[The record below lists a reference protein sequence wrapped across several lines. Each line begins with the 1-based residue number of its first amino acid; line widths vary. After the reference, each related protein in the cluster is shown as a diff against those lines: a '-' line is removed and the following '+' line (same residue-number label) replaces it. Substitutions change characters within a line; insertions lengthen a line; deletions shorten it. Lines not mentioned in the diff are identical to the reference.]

1 MLIIR
6 KPKKKKDEIQIT
18 DLKTKTIYY
27 ATLRPTKTKITLY
40 KCKEQVESNITPLQP
55 SKLMTVL
62 REKKIYISNDPESLK
77 FGQFLEENNLNY
89 GIVVLCPFCLLNG
102 KYNIIDVIKE
112 LKPSKKAIKLEETKN
127 KENKESTGKT
137 EKTKKEKKNTYKIY
151 KTNEVCLECAINE
164 IKHEININEEFI
176 EKLLRRFKDA
186 DKVISLFTTSNPV
199 KNPDLTRYDILTGN
213 EEDKIDNF
221 KIKDLEIPELMKKE
235 LKNRNIYEL
244 LPVQTL
250 AVKAGLI
257 SKTITSSKGHN
268 NDLLITSATSS
279 GKTLIGELAGIK
291 NLENGKNETPPQQK
305 KFLFLVPLVA
315 LANQK
320 YVEFEEKYS
329 KLGYKVALR
338 VGTGRLAENKNFKI
352 NSDPN
357 SDIIVGTYEGI
368 DYLIR
373 SGKLKD
379 VGTVIIDEVH
389 TLNMEERG
397 ARLDGLISRLR
408 TLFDAQIIYLSATIG
423 NPEELSKQFN
433 SNLVIYSGRPVP
445 LERHLIFARNDY
457 AKLNNIVDI
466 VNIEFNSKS
475 KYGYRGQSL
484 IFTFSRKRAEYIANY
499 LNTRGIKADY
509 YHGGMEYGKRRAVEN
524 RFMTQK
530 TKCIVTTAAL
540 AAGVD
545 FPASAVVLESLAM
558 GGDWLN
564 ASEFQQ
570 MCGRAGRKGMHDL
583 GKVYTLVEVGKKY
596 HAKMEL
602 SEDEIAFRLLG
613 SEPQDVDVVYEE
625 EQEFEQILAT
635 ISSFEKYGKNISNEF
650 DERKINLDDPKLKLK
665 DKINPKY
672 EIDKVPMLGR
682 NLNANYVLEQLEKF
696 EMISLSDKKALKTT
710 RYGNAVSLSFLY
722 PQQAEEIK
730 KLLKKCHNKNK
741 NRIMEDKDISDAER
755 IEDLENKRI
764 TRMEI
769 YEEILDISVKANPF
783 ESIYI
788 PGNLKNRIS
797 KITNVNV
804 PSKFTD
810 AFEIVKENINKLKD
824 STKDDVINWLVEFD
838 GCIEEDIAYEVS
850 KRVIRYRMMGE
861 VPSKITNTLY
871 EVLKLQTYGG
881 DVYSYLEST
890 VNTLDAIER
899 ISKLHYPALSKYAVE
914 LKLKIENP
922 FNKKIKDNTKYKSKI
937 KIKIDPKSKN
947 TKNNKNNKTK
957 KIYKKEDED
966 SKFKNDGDIKT
977 PEKVNNPHIKV
988 KIKNRG
994 GKNKNNN
1001 NNNNKTNNNPN
1012 NNPNNKTNNNPNN
1025 NGKNNNK
1032 RE

>member
-18 DLKTKTIYY
+18 DLKTKIIYY

-62 REKKIYISNDPESLK
+62 KENKIYISNDNESIK
-77 FGQFLEENNLNY
+77 FGQFLEENNLDY
-89 GIVVLCPFCLLNG
+89 GIVTLCPFCLLNG
-102 KYNIIDVIKE
+102 RYNIIATIKE
-112 LKPSKKAIKLEETKN
+112 LKKSNKLENELKPQ
-127 KENKESTGKT
+127 KI
-137 EKTKKEKKNTYKIY
+137 KKEKKNTYKIY

-186 DKVISLFTTSNPV
+186 DKVLSLFTTANPV

-235 LKNRNIYEL
+235 LKSRNIHEL

-257 SKTITSSKGHN
+257 SKTKSKNDKNTNN

-291 NLENGKNETPPQQK
+291 NLENGKNETPARQK

-320 YVEFEEKYS
+320 YIEFEEKYS

-338 VGTGRLAENKNFKI
+338 VGTGRLAENKNIKI

-408 TLFDAQIIYLSATIG
+408 TLFNAQIIYLSATIG
-423 NPEELSKQFN
+423 NPEELSKQFG

-613 SEPQDVDVVYEE
+613 SEPQDVEVVYEE

-635 ISSFEKYGKNISNEF
+635 ISSFEKYGKNIVNEF
-650 DERKINLDDPKLKLK
+650 DERRINADDPKLKLK
-665 DKINPKY
+665 DKKNPKY

-682 NLNANYVLEQLEKF
+682 NLNANYVLEQLDKF

-722 PQQAEEIK
+722 PQKAEEIK
-730 KLLKKCHNKNK
+730 KLLKKCHNRNK
-741 NRIMEDKDISDAER
+741 DRI
-755 IEDLENKRI
+755 IESKGENGNENGNGNKKVAMDGDSENNRI

-769 YEEILDISVKANPF
+769 YEEILDIAVRANPF

-838 GCIEEDIAYEVS
+838 GCIEEDIAQEVS
-850 KRVIRYRMMGE
+850 KKVIRYRMMGE

-899 ISKLHYPALSKYAVE
+899 ISKLHYPALSKYAIE

-922 FNKKIKDNTKYKSKI
+922 FNKKIKGNTKYKSKI
-937 KIKIDPKSKN
+937 KIKIDPRNNGKDKNVSKN
-947 TKNNKNNKTK
+947 TAKFNKNNKNIDRNNDRNKLEEINNGNSDT
-957 KIYKKEDED
+957 
-966 SKFKNDGDIKT
+966 
-977 PEKVNNPHIKV
+977 EKLVNPHIKV
-988 KIKNRG
+988 KIKNRNK
-994 GKNKNNN
+994 KNKSNRNND
-1001 NNNNKTNNNPN
+1001 K
-1012 NNPNNKTNNNPNN
+1012 K
-1025 NGKNNNK
+1025 
-1032 RE
+1032 